1 MLFRSLALV
10 AQQLAQLVLFAELEV
25 IGHVSRADRNVVVG
39 LNIHEV
45 VQIAILVGV
54 GDLTALDESLREL
67 GGRVVAGL
75 NNRAGDDVLGL
86 GTDEGSALARLD
98 VLELNDLKDLA
109 VLLEGDTVTELAC
122 RNHIEIP
129 P

>member
-1 MLFRSLALV
+1 M
-10 AQQLAQLVLFAELEV
+10 
-25 IGHVSRADRNVVVG
+25 
-39 LNIHEV
+39 

-109 VLLEGDTVTELAC
+109 VLLEGDTVTEFAC

>member
-1 MLFRSLALV
+1 M
-10 AQQLAQLVLFAELEV
+10 
-25 IGHVSRADRNVVVG
+25 
-39 LNIHEV
+39 

-109 VLLEGDTVTELAC
+109 VLLEGDTVTEFASSL
-122 RNHIEIP
+122 RMRLQP
-129 P
+129 KR

>member
-1 MLFRSLALV
+1 M
-10 AQQLAQLVLFAELEV
+10 
-25 IGHVSRADRNVVVG
+25 
-39 LNIHEV
+39 

-54 GDLTALDESLREL
+54 GDLAALDESLREL

-109 VLLEGDTVTELAC
+109 VLLEGDAVAEFAC
-122 RNHIEIP
+122 RNHIKIP